1 MNRIIFIFIFSILE
15 LMAVEIPTE
24 IASSRAFGKS
34 VQFNAKIVQLSNAQQ
49 SITSLIDG
57 HIEKYFVKPG
67 QKVKKCEKIALV
79 DSITLSQM
87 SADYI
92 SLKEQFKALEKN
104 YNSTKKLYD
113 GGMASM
119 QDLNTQAIEK
129 NAMLSKINALKS
141 QLKTLKIEPSDLKK
155 ATAEYILYA
164 HSEGTVFELLQ
175 PQHSG
180 ISTNTPI
187 VSIVKDKAFF
197 VQSYLPL
204 RYASNIKVGQRAVIE
219 VNERSVMT
227 HVTQI
232 LPQLDEVTQRIIVL
246 SSIDENVNNLFVNT
260 YVPLTLY
267 FDSKEKYIAVKKSA
281 LSFFNNEWVVFIPE
295 SEEHSEYEEEGH
307 DEKKEYEEGGHD
319 EEETAPYS
327 IRVVE
332 IVTSDDEF
340 TAVQGLKEGEEYVSD
355 KSYYVKSM
363 ILKSSLGDGD

>member
-1 MNRIIFIFIFSILE
+1 MNRIILILLLLVLE
-15 LMAVEIPTE
+15 LIAVEIPTE
-24 IASSRAFGKS
+24 IATSRAFGKS

-57 HIEKYFVKPG
+57 HVEKYFVKPG
-67 QKVKKCEKIALV
+67 QKVKKGEKIALV

-87 SADYI
+87 SSDYI
-92 SLKEQFKALEKN
+92 SLQEQFKVLEKN

-113 GGMASM
+113 AGMASM
-119 QDLNTQAIEK
+119 RDVNTQAIEK

-141 QLKTLKIEPSDLKK
+141 QLETLRIKPDKLKK
-155 ATAEYILYA
+155 TTSEYILYA

-175 PQHSG
+175 SQHSG
-180 ISTNTPI
+180 ISANTPI

-204 RYASNIKVGQRAVIE
+204 RYASSIKVGQRAVIE

-232 LPQLDEVTQRIIVL
+232 LPQVDEVTQRIIVL
-246 SSIDENVNNLFVNT
+246 SSIDENVDNLFVNT

-267 FDSKEKYIAVKKSA
+267 FDAKEKYVAVKKSA
-281 LSFFNNEWVVFIPE
+281 LSFFSNEWVVFIPE
-295 SEEHSEYEEEGH
+295 NEEHGEYNEQDDEGEEHSEHDENEEES
-307 DEKKEYEEGGHD
+307 
-319 EEETAPYS
+319 APYS

-332 IVTSDDEF
+332 VITSDNEF
-340 TAVQGLKEGEEYVSD
+340 TAVKGLSEGEEYVSD

-363 ILKSSLGDGD
+363 LLKSSLGDGD

>member
-1 MNRIIFIFIFSILE
+1 MIRLFFIFIFSVLE

-24 IASSRAFGKS
+24 IATSRAFGKS
-34 VQFNAKIVQLSNAQQ
+34 VEFNAKIVQLGNAQQ

-67 QKVKKCEKIALV
+67 QKVKSGQKIALI

-92 SLKEQFKALEKN
+92 SLQEQFKALEKN
-104 YNSTKKLYD
+104 YSATKKLYD

-119 QDLNTQAIEK
+119 QDLNRQSIEK
-129 NAMLSKINALKS
+129 NAMLSKITALES
-141 QLKTLKIEPSDLKK
+141 QLKTLKIDSTKLKR

-164 HSEGTVFELLQ
+164 HSDGTVFELLQ

-180 ISTNTPI
+180 VNANTPI

-197 VQSYLPL
+197 VKSYLPL
-204 RYASNIKVGQRAVIE
+204 RYASLVKVAQRAVIY
-219 VNERSVMT
+219 VNDRTVVT

-232 LPQLDEVTQRIIVL
+232 LPQLDEITQRIIVL
-246 SSIDENVNNLFVNT
+246 SSIDENIDNIFVNT

-267 FDSKEKYIAVKKSA
+267 FDAKEKYVAVKKSA
-281 LSFFNNEWVVFIPE
+281 LSFFNNEWVVFVPE
-295 SEEHSEYEEEGH
+295 KEQ
-307 DEKKEYEEGGHD
+307 DEDD
-319 EEETAPYS
+319 EEKFPYS

-332 IVTSDDEF
+332 IITQDNEF
-340 TAVQGLKEGEEYVSD
+340 TAVKGLEVGEEYVSD
-355 KSYYVKSM
+355 KSYYVKSSL
-363 ILKSSLGDGD
+363 LKSSLGDGD